1 MTYYQYLFADLLT
14 DLPLASLEL
23 EQVRFD
29 RRIIQAGTF
38 SAVAQVPNAEVAEK
52 VRRIVPSG
60 PLDWHTG
67 PGRTVCHVLRGGV
80 LWGTYL
86 IWQVT
91 PQGNE
96 RGRNS
101 VAIQGAS
108 LESYL
113 NRVEI
118 REDLTYTDQ
127 DEITGIGAALI
138 THMQSD
144 PRADIGLTLNTTA
157 TGQLRDRTYKRSE
170 AASYGQRLGEL
181 ATVDDGFEW
190 MIRTYLDGSGN
201 RVREWVAADRLLSSA
216 ADHAFLRPGN
226 IVSWSYLSDATDAA
240 TDWQARGA
248 TINTDLGEVSE
259 PLMSNTWPVDEL
271 TDVGWPRLDR
281 TLDRQTVTEFDTLQS
296 YAHWWRN
303 NRSGVVRIPQ
313 ATVRLSGESRF
324 TPNSLGDYAHL
335 TIVDT
340 WYPLGADGNP
350 SFSERWRIVGCE
362 VTPPTRNSQET
373 CKLIFEE
380 SSG

>member
-1 MTYYQYLFADLLT
+1 MTAYYQYLFCDLLT
-14 DLPLASLEL
+14 DQKLASLEL

-29 RRIIQAGTF
+29 RRIIQPGSF
-38 SAVAQVPNAEVAEK
+38 SAVAQVPNAEVAAK
-52 VRRIVPSG
+52 VRRIVPAA

-67 PGRTVCHVLRGGV
+67 PGRTVCHILRNGA

-96 RGRNS
+96 KGRNS
-101 VAIQGAS
+101 VALQGAS

-118 REDLTYTDQ
+118 RTDLTYTGQ

-181 ATVDDGFEW
+181 AGVDDGFEW
-190 MIRTYLDGSGN
+190 MIRTYLDGSGT
-201 RVREWVAADRLLSSA
+201 RVREWVAADRLTSSA
-216 ADHAFLRPGN
+216 ADHVFTRPGAV
-226 IVSWSYLSDATDAA
+226 VSWSYLSDATDAA

-248 TINTDLGEVSE
+248 TINTDLGETSE

-271 TDVGWPRLDR
+271 TDVGWPLLTK
-281 TLDRQTVTEFDTLQS
+281 TLDFQTVTEFDTLQA
-296 YAHWWRN
+296 YAHWSRN

-313 ATVRLSGESRF
+313 ATVRLDDKTRF
-324 TPNSLGDYAHL
+324 TPNSLGDYARL

-340 WYPLGADGNP
+340 WYPLDSDGHP

-362 VTPPTRNSQET
+362 ITPPSRGIQET
-373 CKLIFEE
+373 CKLIFE
-380 SSG
+380 SGG

>member
-1 MTYYQYLFADLLT
+1 MTSYQYLFCDLLT
-14 DLPLASLEL
+14 DQPIASLEL

-29 RRIIQAGTF
+29 RRIIQAGSF
-38 SAVAQVPNAEVAEK
+38 SATAQVPNAAVAEK

-67 PGRTVCHVLRGGV
+67 PGRTVCHILRNGS

-91 PQGNE
+91 PQGGE
-96 RGRNS
+96 KGRNS

-118 REDLTYTDQ
+118 REDLTYTGQ

-144 PRADIGLTLNTTA
+144 ARADIGLILNATA
-157 TGQLRDRTYKRSE
+157 SGQLRDRTYRRSE
-170 AASYGQRLGEL
+170 AASYGQRLSEI

-190 MIRTYLDGSGN
+190 MIRTYLDGAGA
-201 RVREWVAADRLLSSA
+201 RIREWVAADQLPSA
-216 ADHAFLRPGN
+216 AVDHAFTRPGN
-226 IVSWSYLSDATDAA
+226 IMSWSYLSDATNAA

-248 TINTDLGEVSE
+248 TINSDLGETSE

-271 TDVGWPRLDR
+271 TDVGWPLLTR
-281 TLDRQTVTEFDTLQS
+281 TLDHQNVTEFATLEA

-303 NRSGVVRIPQ
+303 NRSGVLRIPQ
-313 ATVRLSGESRF
+313 ATVRLTDQTRF
-324 TPNSLGDYAHL
+324 TPNSLGDYARL

-340 WYPLGADGNP
+340 WYPLATDGSP
-350 SFSERWRIVGCE
+350 SFSERWRVIGCE
-362 VTPPTRNSQET
+362 ITPPSRGADET
-373 CKLIFEE
+373 C
-380 SSG
+380 